1 MSVSLPWPLS
11 SVQGKS
17 SHSEQRDTQDTHS
30 LLHLYWLS
38 CTVKAIYIPPT
49 QITAKHRPIHIL
61 MPITTDTEVVS
72 LCSEN
77 SQQKIININSQDM
90 SSDSTVVYHIL
101 WSIYNFPRSNESI
114 ARLTMS
120 YHSSSSWSLSSCR
133 LVLCVFCCAVLGTE
147 ANGISLRIV
156 CPLADLVANTN
167 RDYISLIIIH
177 STIIICYLDHKTRCR

>member
-1 MSVSLPWPLS
+1 MSVSLRWPLS

-17 SHSEQRDTQDTHS
+17 SSYSEQRNTQDTHS
-30 LLHLYWLS
+30 LLHLYWVS

-120 YHSSSSWSLSSCR
+120 YHSSSSSWSLSSCR

-156 CPLADLVANTN
+156 CQIWLQTQIVTIYLL
-167 RDYISLIIIH
+167 SS
-177 STIIICYLDHKTRCR
+177 STAPSSSLDHKTRCR